1 MKVSTKH
8 VRHTTAHHA
17 TVLSVSR
24 ATINPPYRKNIGV
37 LNPSMPRANI
47 STSLERSYNPA
58 SFHNPVGRHFA
69 DVRVITVEQTVGQKL
84 FPLWLHTNHLEHV
97 PSSIARLFILIR
109 VSGQINAL

>member
-58 SFHNPVGRHFA
+58 SFHNPIGRHFA
-69 DVRVITVEQTVGQKL
+69 DVRYHRG
-84 FPLWLHTNHLEHV
+84 TNGWPKIVSTLAAYQ
-97 PSSIARLFILIR
+97 PSRACSLKYRSTIH
-109 VSGQINAL
+109 INTCKWAN